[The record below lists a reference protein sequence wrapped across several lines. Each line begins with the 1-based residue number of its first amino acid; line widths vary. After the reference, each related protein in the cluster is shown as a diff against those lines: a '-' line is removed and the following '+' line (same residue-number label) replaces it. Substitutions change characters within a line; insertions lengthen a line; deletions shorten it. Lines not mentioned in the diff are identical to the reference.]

1 MNAGRDVERLIAD
14 WFIEEAVLSAPD
26 RVLEGTGR
34 VIDRTNQRRP
44 GAAWRTIRMSPLLR
58 LGAAAVFG
66 AVLFGGG
73 MLLLQR
79 PSQPSVGVEPSAS
92 PSSSPSAQP
101 SQEATAS
108 DLAAARVPGEF
119 TACVPSNSELR
130 HGTDETIQV
139 PNPDG
144 DMTLERRRG
153 FTWSGAINATDD
165 RFSGTHYYSWDGDG
179 YTLASGEPGPQVV
192 AEGHRI
198 ENDEGAW
205 QGWSMGA
212 GMSEDTR
219 TFSPIFLTG
228 EGAYEGLTAI
238 LFSDEGACFFNF
250 RGVVIEVPEP
260 PVPYTAGE

>member
-14 WFIEEAVLSAPD
+14 WFVEEAVLRAPD
-26 RVLEGTGR
+26 RVLERTGPA
-34 VIDRTNQRRP
+34 IDQTKQRRP
-44 GAAWRTIRMSPLLR
+44 GAVWRTIRMSAPLR
-58 LGAAAVFG
+58 LVAAAVFG
-66 AVLFGGG
+66 AVLIGGG

-92 PSSSPSAQP
+92 PSSSPSARP
-101 SQEATAS
+101 SQGAPAS
-108 DLAAARVPGEF
+108 DVAVARVPGEF
-119 TACVPSNSELR
+119 TACVPFNSELR
-130 HGTDETIQV
+130 RGTDETIVV

-153 FTWSGAINATDD
+153 FTWSGAITATDE
-165 RFSGTHYYSWDGDG
+165 RFSGTHYYSFDDDG
-179 YTLASGEPGPQVV
+179 YTLALGEPGPRVV

-212 GMSEDTR
+212 GLSEDSLAL
-219 TFSPIFLTG
+219 SPAFLTG

-238 LFSDEGACFFNF
+238 LFADEGICSFNF
-250 RGVVIEVPEP
+250 RGIVIEVPEP
-260 PVPYTAGE
+260 PVPSTDG